1 MGVRFEWEKFFW
13 SNLAGWRST
22 SPTMTARKKHPGN
35 PGPATE
41 KKPTAKP
48 ARRRRHL
55 IRRLAHSTL
64 FAAGL
69 ALAQFGDG
77 KDEVE
82 TSLFDPTLVDRLHA
96 TTITRHHE

>member
-1 MGVRFEWEKFFW
+1 
-13 SNLAGWRST
+13 
-22 SPTMTARKKHPGN
+22 MTAHKKHAGS
-35 PGPATE
+35 PGPSAE
-41 KKPTAKP
+41 KKPTPKP

-69 ALAQFGDG
+69 AIAQFGDG

-82 TSLFDPTLVDRLHA
+82 TSLFDPTLVDRLHV
-96 TTITRHHE
+96 TITRHHE

>member
-1 MGVRFEWEKFFW
+1 
-13 SNLAGWRST
+13 
-22 SPTMTARKKHPGN
+22 MTARKKHPGH

-41 KKPTAKP
+41 KKLTAKS

-77 KDEVE
+77 NDEVE
-82 TSLFDPTLVDRLHA
+82 TPLFDATLVDRLHM
-96 TTITRHHE
+96 TITRRHD

>member
-1 MGVRFEWEKFFW
+1 MEQPCG
-13 SNLAGWRST
+13 LAVDKPDHDGAQNHSEG
-22 SPTMTARKKHPGN
+22 S
-35 PGPATE
+35 GPSTE
-41 KKPTAKP
+41 KKSVAKP

-69 ALAQFGDG
+69 AFAQFGDG

-82 TSLFDPTLVDRLHA
+82 TSLFDPTLVDRLHV
-96 TTITRHHE
+96 TITRHHE